1 MARKRKRRES
11 GKPKKQRTQRRRTKK
26 SLHEEITEE
35 FMDLDLESAQE
46 WEEEHQPL
54 LDEIPPEAPMT
65 VGDIRQM
72 IEEER
77 YDLLNPY
84 EEVGEC
90 SLCGRPVRYIDIA
103 NSDYPDDTPIEEV
116 TDIICRICSGEVS
129 DWEDYFEEGY

>member
-1 MARKRKRRES
+1 MARKRKRKGS
-11 GKPKKQRTQRRRTKK
+11 GKPKGERSQKRRTKK
-26 SLHEEITEE
+26 SLHEEMTEE
-35 FMDLDLESAQE
+35 FMDFDLEPTEE

-54 LDEIPPEAPMT
+54 LDEVAPEAPMT
-65 VGDIRQM
+65 VGDIRRI

-90 SLCGRPVRYIDIA
+90 SLCGRPIRYIDIA
-103 NSDYPDDTPIEEV
+103 NSDYPDDTPIEEA
-116 TDIICRICSGEVS
+116 TDIVCRICSGEVS

>member
-1 MARKRKRRES
+1 M
-11 GKPKKQRTQRRRTKK
+11 
-26 SLHEEITEE
+26 TEE
-35 FMDLDLESAQE
+35 FMDFDLEPAEE

-54 LDEIPPEAPMT
+54 LDEVAPEAPMT
-65 VGDIRQM
+65 VGDIRRM

-90 SLCGRPVRYIDIA
+90 SLCGRPIRYIDIA
-103 NSDYPDDTPIEEV
+103 NSDYPDDTPIEEA
-116 TDIICRICSGEVS
+116 TDIVCRICSGEVS

>member
-1 MARKRKRRES
+1 M
-11 GKPKKQRTQRRRTKK
+11 
-26 SLHEEITEE
+26 TEE
-35 FMDLDLESAQE
+35 FMDFDLEPTEE

-54 LDEIPPEAPMT
+54 LDEVAPEAPMT
-65 VGDIRQM
+65 VGDIRRI

-90 SLCGRPVRYIDIA
+90 SLCGRPIRYIDIA
-103 NSDYPDDTPIEEV
+103 NSDYPDDTPIEEI
-116 TDIICRICSGEVS
+116 TDIVCRICSGEVS

>member
-1 MARKRKRRES
+1 MARKRKRKGS
-11 GKPKKQRTQRRRTKK
+11 GKPKRERSQKKRTKK
-26 SLHEEITEE
+26 SLREEMTEE
-35 FMDLDLESAQE
+35 FMDFDLEPTEE

-54 LDEIPPEAPMT
+54 LDEVAPEAPMT
-65 VGDIRQM
+65 VGDIRRI

-90 SLCGRPVRYIDIA
+90 SLCGRPIRYIDIA
-103 NSDYPDDTPIEEV
+103 NSDYPDDTPIEEA
-116 TDIICRICSGEVS
+116 TDIVCRICSGEVS

>member
-1 MARKRKRRES
+1 MARKRKRKGS
-11 GKPKKQRTQRRRTKK
+11 GKPKGERSQKRRTKK
-26 SLHEEITEE
+26 SLREEMTEE
-35 FMDLDLESAQE
+35 FMDFDLEPTEE

-54 LDEIPPEAPMT
+54 LDEVAPEAPMT
-65 VGDIRQM
+65 VGDIRRM

-90 SLCGRPVRYIDIA
+90 SLCGRPIRYIDIA
-103 NSDYPDDTPIEEV
+103 NSDYPDDTPIEEA
-116 TDIICRICSGEVS
+116 TDIVCRICSGEVS

>member
-1 MARKRKRRES
+1 MARKRKRKGS
-11 GKPKKQRTQRRRTKK
+11 GKPKGERSQKRRTKK
-26 SLHEEITEE
+26 SLHEEMTEE
-35 FMDLDLESAQE
+35 FMDFDLEPTEE

-54 LDEIPPEAPMT
+54 LDEVAPEAPMT
-65 VGDIRQM
+65 VGDIRRM

-90 SLCGRPVRYIDIA
+90 SLCGRPIRYIDIA
-103 NSDYPDDTPIEEV
+103 NSDYPDDTPIEEA
-116 TDIICRICSGEVS
+116 TDIVCRICSGEVS